1 MPESSISSPV
11 DSVLDVIGRTP
22 CVRLRKVVPEGC
34 ADVYVKLEYLN
45 PTGSYKDRMA
55 RAIVEEAERRRD
67 LKPGMTVVEATGGS
81 TGSSLAFVCTLKGYD
96 FRAVCSNA
104 FAAEKLRTMAAFGAD
119 VDIVHS
125 PTGKIT
131 PDLFPKMVERAKT
144 LAEEDKNY
152 YAANQFRNADGI
164 VGYKSLGQELLT
176 QFPQGIDAFCGATG
190 GAGMIMGTATV
201 LKASDPKTRIV
212 VLEPESSPVITKGH
226 GGTHGVEGISPGFF
240 PPLLDKSLYDE
251 ARGISEE
258 DARKMCRRLAKE
270 EGLLTG
276 TSTGLNVV
284 AAIQLAKELGPGKTV
299 VTVACDTGLKYMSGA
314 LYQ

>member
-1 MPESSISSPV
+1 MPRSSVSSPV

-55 RAIVEEAERRRD
+55 RAIVEEAERRGD
-67 LKPGMTVVEATGGS
+67 LKPGMRVVEATGGS
-81 TGSSLAFVCTLKGYD
+81 TGSSLAFVCTLKGYG

-131 PDLFPKMVERAKT
+131 PDLFPKMVERART
-144 LAEEDKNY
+144 LAEEDKN
-152 YAANQFRNADGI
+152 GI
-164 VGYKSLGQELLT
+164 VGYKSLGQELLA

-201 LKASDPKTRIV
+201 LKASDPKTRVV

-240 PPLLDKSLYDE
+240 PPLLDESLYDE

-258 DARKMCRRLAKE
+258 EARKMCRRLE
-270 EGLLTG
+270 P
-276 TSTGLNVV
+276 
-284 AAIQLAKELGPGKTV
+284 QL
-299 VTVACDTGLKYMSGA
+299 D
-314 LYQ
+314 